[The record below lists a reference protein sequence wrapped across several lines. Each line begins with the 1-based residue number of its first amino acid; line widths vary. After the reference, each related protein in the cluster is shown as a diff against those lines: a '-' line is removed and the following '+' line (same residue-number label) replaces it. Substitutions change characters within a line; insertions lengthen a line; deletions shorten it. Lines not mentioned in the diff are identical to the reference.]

1 MARNAY
7 GTGPANKEWGNK
19 ARKRETAQRNLN
31 HQADAAAVDE
41 GIEEI
46 FADDPGPSIMD
57 EADGDDFDY
66 WYGVDEAWND
76 LYAGTADEYDDFW
89 YDQD

>member
-31 HQADAAAVDE
+31 HQADAAAVAE
-41 GIEEI
+41 GMIEE
-46 FADDPGPSIMD
+46 FDADA
-57 EADGDDFDY
+57 EYA
-66 WYGVDEAWND
+66 VAEAWD
-76 LYAGTADEYDDFW
+76 AMYDDFW

>member
-7 GTGPANKEWGNK
+7 GTGPANKEWGGK

-31 HQADAAAVDE
+31 HQADTAAVAE
-41 GIEEI
+41 AIEEI
-46 FADDPGPSIMD
+46 FADDPGPAIMD
-57 EADGDDFDY
+57 EGEPQYEDY
-66 WYGVDEAWND
+66 WLEERYDD
-76 LYAGTADEYDDFW
+76 MYAAADDYYADDFW